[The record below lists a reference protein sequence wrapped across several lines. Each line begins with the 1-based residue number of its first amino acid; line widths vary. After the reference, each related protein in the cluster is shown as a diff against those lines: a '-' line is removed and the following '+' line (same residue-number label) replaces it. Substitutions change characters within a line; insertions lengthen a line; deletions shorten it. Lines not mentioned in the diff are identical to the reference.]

1 MKVYVS
7 ASDPSVRVPF
17 REVALTTGER
27 LRLYDTSGPYT
38 DPEYAPDVKPG
49 LPALRRH
56 WDPPPGG
63 GRPRPAPSTAP
74 SPPPDCAPAPKQ
86 RRPPA
91 PRHWTLPRG
100 GVEPGPGGRWGL

>member
-38 DPEYAPDVKPG
+38 DPEYAPDVKQWVKIREVLSNG
-49 LPALRRH
+49 IREREMVSFKL
-56 WDPPPGG
+56 
-63 GRPRPAPSTAP
+63 
-74 SPPPDCAPAPKQ
+74 K
-86 RRPPA
+86 
-91 PRHWTLPRG
+91 
-100 GVEPGPGGRWGL
+100 